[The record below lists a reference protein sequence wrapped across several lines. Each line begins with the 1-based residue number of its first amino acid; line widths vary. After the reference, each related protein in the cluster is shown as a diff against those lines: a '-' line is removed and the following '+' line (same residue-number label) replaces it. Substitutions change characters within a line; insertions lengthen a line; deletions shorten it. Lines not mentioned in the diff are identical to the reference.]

1 MTTQNYPEYHGHLK
15 ELMRGL
21 SKELP
26 GPMSGF
32 AQLHKQAMTDGS
44 LSTKVKELMALA
56 IGIHACCAG
65 CIAFHVQGALKA
77 GATRMEVLETI
88 GVALMMGGGPSWV
101 YAAEAYEALGQFE
114 QANAQ

>member
-1 MTTQNYPEYHGHLK
+1 MTTQNYPEYHRHLK

-21 SKELP
+21 GKELP

-32 AQLHKQAMTDGS
+32 VQLHKQAMTDGA
-44 LSTKVKELMALA
+44 LSTKVKELMALS

-77 GATRMEVLETI
+77 GATRQEVLETI
-88 GVALMMGGGPSWV
+88 GVALMMGGGPASV

-114 QANAQ
+114 KANVQ

>member
-21 SKELP
+21 GKELP

-32 AQLHKQAMTDGS
+32 VQLHKQAMSDGA
-44 LSTKVKELMALA
+44 LSAKVKELMALA

-65 CIAFHVQGALKA
+65 CIAFHVHGALRA
-77 GATRMEVLETI
+77 GASRQEVLEAI
-88 GVALMMGGGPSWV
+88 GVALMMGGGPASV

-114 QANAQ
+114 KENVQ

>member
-1 MTTQNYPEYHGHLK
+1 MTVQNYPEYHKHLK
-15 ELMRGL
+15 ELMRELG
-21 SKELP
+21 KELP

-32 AQLHKQAMTDGS
+32 EQLHKQSLADGA

-56 IGIHACCAG
+56 IGIHACCGG

-77 GATRMEVLETI
+77 GATRQEVLETI
-88 GVALMMGGGPSWV
+88 GVALMMGGGPASV

-114 QANAQ
+114 KANAQ